1 MKMASRIAAVSIAAM
16 MCSSCGPMTPD
27 EHFVRQKIPIEIQS
41 GNPAT
46 IGIRSLSGNG
56 WNEVGLRCSPEVWD
70 ALTNG
75 SENISVRLKS
85 SNKHGTEIYGVSPGH
100 ENLWHLE
107 SFHYLFLIG
116 GEYRAKAV
124 VEISFKNAP
133 PRVTHAEILV
143 IKTPA
148 DTGS

>member
-1 MKMASRIAAVSIAAM
+1 MKITSRIAGVSILAM
-16 MCSSCGPMTPD
+16 MCSSCGTMTPD
-27 EHFVRQKIPIEIQS
+27 EHFVSQKIPIEIQS
-41 GNPAT
+41 GTPAT
-46 IGIRSLSGNG
+46 IEIRSLSGNG

-75 SENISVRLKS
+75 GDNVTVQLISS
-85 SNKHGTEIYGVSPGH
+85 GEHGTEIHDVSPGSR
-100 ENLWHLE
+100 NLWHLE

-116 GEYRAKAV
+116 GEYRAKAS

-133 PRVTHAEILV
+133 PGVMHAQMLV

-148 DTGS
+148 DTGP